1 MKQLPV
7 KQNNQE
13 PTENDMTVR
22 INNNRKAD
30 QSFSLQSNVSWQRVT
45 DARKKSAASAF
56 RVQDAQSLG
65 ILRP

>member
-1 MKQLPV
+1 
-7 KQNNQE
+7 
-13 PTENDMTVR
+13 MTVR

-30 QSFSLQSNVSWQRVT
+30 LSFSLQRNVSWQRVA
-45 DARKKSAASAF
+45 DATKKKSAASVF